1 MLDLDCDAAHAAHF
15 VEARGDG
22 QADAELLVHALLQLF
37 QVAQA
42 LDVFQA
48 LEQAFFLLAGQAQ
61 DAQVAAGCF
70 QQLFAP
76 AVAGAG
82 RAGLADRGGGRHGRQ
97 A

>member
-1 MLDLDCDAAHAAHF
+1 
-15 VEARGDG
+15 
-22 QADAELLVHALLQLF
+22 LLVHALLQLF

-82 RAGLADRGGGRHGRQ
+82 RAGLADLRGR
-97 A
+97 AS